1 MRKADERGTCNYGV
15 FLSILEIV
23 LFFKPRFSK
32 KKKKTTP
39 HNIPDAAR
47 LTAGGRVTLNPGQGR
62 GPRVSSSTA
71 EQARFNR
78 HVRRST
84 GRNAAFFRRPAR
96 FSEHGVRL
104 AATACLPARFRP
116 DCILSNSPAR
126 WCRARRRT
134 RSECSPCRW
143 RRWSGCK
150 RSCPCPGSAGRTC
163 WGWTRARTLR
173 PWAGLR
179 THERKKIF
187 FRWTLFRQ
195 TAHSHDSPPTCW
207 LRFPVMLSCT
217 RSGRSLL
224 LRRK

>member
-1 MRKADERGTCNYGV
+1 MQEVVEKRFQLHDLKTNPGQSGPSTDVHSLEQSDACKLFASHSGDEAGFAFVRLKDAVNRPCGKLTREDTCNYGV

-32 KKKKTTP
+32 KKTKKTTP

-143 RRWSGCK
+143 RR
-150 RSCPCPGSAGRTC
+150 
-163 WGWTRARTLR
+163 
-173 PWAGLR
+173 
-179 THERKKIF
+179 
-187 FRWTLFRQ
+187 
-195 TAHSHDSPPTCW
+195 
-207 LRFPVMLSCT
+207 
-217 RSGRSLL
+217 
-224 LRRK
+224 